1 MDSHNAGITRSTT
14 ELRSHAYPL
23 GVLTYMVLRH
33 GTERSSGTVSVQGK
47 EVLAVDGCA
56 AVRPVQHWRGRGRS
70 SGTWRVRA
78 RTRLGCGKMGGRR
91 VAKRGGRGGCEGERR
106 SLFCLALVLVLSVLV
121 PALACRVR
129 FRAWV
134 GHFLKLYL

>member
-1 MDSHNAGITRSTT
+1 MFCRCYNPYGMAARDRGIVGHGVGGFTRDARGRRIRRRTS
-14 ELRSHAYPL
+14 
-23 GVLTYMVLRH
+23 
-33 GTERSSGTVSVQGK
+33 
-47 EVLAVDGCA
+47 CA
-56 AVRPVQHWRGRGRS
+56 ALAWSGEGL